1 MVVKTFFICLSAIL
15 VLGLLPNY
23 STKPPEEDF
32 VLNNGCLIYSIQ
44 YQHALKAKKILGE
57 SEVWAKVI
65 IYKVLGAKAGHAV
78 TLYIYKNSTYV
89 YDPAFA
95 SYQLAQ
101 FPVYNPYKVAKMMHP
116 MNDIAWAEYA
126 ENVMLYNP

>member
-1 MVVKTFFICLSAIL
+1 MARLFFLLIIL
-15 VLGLLPNY
+15 VIVLGLLPNY
-23 STKPPEEDF
+23 STKPKEEDII
-32 VLNNGCLIYSIQ
+32 LNNGCLIYAIQ
-44 YQHALKAKKILGE
+44 YQHAIEAKNILNE
-57 SEVWAKVI
+57 SNVWAKI
-65 IYKVLGAKAGHAV
+65 ILYKVKGARSGHAV

-101 FPVYNPYKVAKMMHP
+101 YPIYDPYKIAQWMHP
-116 MNDIAWAEYA
+116 MNKIAWAEYA